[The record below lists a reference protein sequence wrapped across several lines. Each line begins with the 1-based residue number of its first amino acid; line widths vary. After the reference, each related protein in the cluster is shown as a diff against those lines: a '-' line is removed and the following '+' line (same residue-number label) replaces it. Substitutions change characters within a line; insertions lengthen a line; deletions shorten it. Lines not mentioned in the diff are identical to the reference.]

1 MEVYVSQFIVFI
13 LLVARIASLLAV
25 APVFGHQAV
34 PGQLKVAIALFLAF
48 VMFPMQSSMASKVDI
63 KFIGM
68 IVMVLQ
74 EICVGLIIGFA
85 VSLLFAGIHFA
96 GELIGFDMGFSI
108 ASVYDPEMNATI
120 PVAGQMLYTFMLMM
134 FLTLNGHHFMLQAL
148 QLSYKAVPIGG
159 FALESAAYEKLMGLS
174 AMMFVV
180 AVKFAAPVIVSMFLT
195 NMALAIMTRVIPQMH
210 IFGVAFPIK
219 IGVGLV
225 ALTMSAPVMI
235 FVFKKL
241 LLAFETNVLELV
253 TVL

>member
-13 LLVARIASLLAV
+13 MLVARIASLLAV
-25 APVFGHQAV
+25 APIFGHQAV
-34 PGQLKVAIALFLAF
+34 PPQLKIALALFLAF

-63 KFIGM
+63 KLIGM

-74 EICVGLIIGFA
+74 EICVGLIIGF
-85 VSLLFAGIHFA
+85 SIGLLFAGIQFA

-108 ASVYDPEMNATI
+108 ASVYDPEMNATV
-120 PVAGQMLYTFMLMM
+120 PVVGQTLYTFMLMM
-134 FLTLNGHHFMLQAL
+134 FLALNGHHFMLQAL
-148 QLSYKAVPIGG
+148 QLSYRAVPIGG
-159 FALESAAYEKLMGLS
+159 FALAAVAYEKIMGLS
-174 AMMFVV
+174 GMMFVV

-195 NMALAIMTRVIPQMH
+195 NIVLAIMTRVIPQMH

-219 IGVGLV
+219 IGVGLL

-241 LLAFETNVLELV
+241 LFLFETNILELV